1 MEMME
6 VSHTT
11 APHGAASH
19 NPTPATGSITA
30 KNTVAA

>member
-1 MEMME
+1 MTE

-19 NPTPATGSITA
+19 SPTPATGSMIA
-30 KNTVAA
+30 KNTVAT